1 MLQEVGRSAC
11 QVCEANLGVILAVE
25 VEGTVFNDQLQT
37 SFCCPINGGLGN
49 NVIRYAVSMVK
60 VLRQQESCLM
70 KPDACNHNP
79 DPRYLRELID
89 KAGISQRKAAQLLG
103 MSWTGFR
110 NYLRDES
117 EPLYRVADYRVQF
130 ALECLADSTE

>member
-1 MLQEVGRSAC
+1 
-11 QVCEANLGVILAVE
+11 
-25 VEGTVFNDQLQT
+25 
-37 SFCCPINGGLGN
+37 
-49 NVIRYAVSMVK
+49 
-60 VLRQQESCLM
+60 M